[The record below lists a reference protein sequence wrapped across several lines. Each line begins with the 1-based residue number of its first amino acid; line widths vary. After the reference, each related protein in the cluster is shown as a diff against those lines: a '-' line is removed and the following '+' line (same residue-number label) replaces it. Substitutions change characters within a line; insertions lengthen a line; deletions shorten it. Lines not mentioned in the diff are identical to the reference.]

1 MAQYINKVGYGLSD
15 ALPLLAPFPIKANRA
30 PIAADKGYPVGQLWI
45 YSAANEIYVLTAIA
59 NNAANWELLTL
70 AGGAGLFT
78 SLTVSGAID
87 LNTTGAAANIIGNN
101 IGAGSLTLLTGTGGF
116 TLDGAAA
123 TNYDIGAATIAGTI
137 TIGGVGASTGTIT
150 IAPGTGAQTV
160 NIAASG
166 TGAKSINI
174 GATGSLNA
182 IEIGSTTG
190 ASNTEIKGGTLGV
203 TVNAPFLE
211 LINGP
216 VFIYSGAGAPANG
229 LALHAG
235 DLYINTAPTGAADRI
250 FVATGVGAWTNVTC
264 AA

>member
-30 PIAADKGYPVGQLWI
+30 PVAADKGYPVGQIWV

-59 NNAANWELLTL
+59 NNAANWELLTI

-87 LNTTGAAANIIGNN
+87 LNTTGAEANVIGNA

-116 TLDGAAA
+116 TIDGAAA
-123 TNYDIGAATIAGTI
+123 TTYDIGASTI
-137 TIGGVGASTGTIT
+137 TGVINIGGTGASTGNIN

-160 NIAASG
+160 TIATSG
-166 TGAKSINI
+166 VGSKNVFI
-174 GATGSLNA
+174 GSTGSLNA

-190 ASNTEIKGGTLGV
+190 TSNTEIKGGSLGV
-203 TVNAPFLE
+203 TVNAAYLE
-211 LINGP
+211 LLPGP
-216 VFIYSGAGAPANG
+216 VFIYNG
-229 LALHAG
+229 NGVPNNALALHAG
-235 DLYINTAPTGAADRI
+235 DLYINTAPTGANDRLFI
-250 FVATGVGAWTNVTC
+250 ATGPGAWTFFPAN
-264 AA
+264 A